1 MEATGRRDDLLEK
14 IVDVLLVQGVSD
26 LSLRPLAEKVGSSA
40 RLLIYHFESKE
51 KLLSDALDRVRERIQ
66 VELRN
71 LAANERPRS
80 TEDFLLMFW
89 RWATAKPNQGYF
101 RLLYEVDGLVLQG
114 RAEFT
119 QAFPERG
126 VETWLKVL
134 EAIADHPATGRSGS
148 RARATFVHA
157 TLNGLLQDF
166 LATGDR
172 KRTTEAL
179 HVLIDVLPAQPFQEG
194 QEFKRANERI
204 RAS

>member
-1 MEATGRRDDLLEK
+1 MEPTGRRDELLEK
-14 IVDVLLVQGVSD
+14 IVDALLAQGVSD
-26 LSLRPLAEKVGSSA
+26 LSLRPLAQQVGSSA

-51 KLLSDALDRVRERIQ
+51 KLLSEALERVRERIQ
-66 VELRN
+66 EELRK
-71 LAANERPRS
+71 LAANERPRT

-114 RAEFT
+114 REKFSE
-119 QAFPERG
+119 AFPDRG
-126 VETWLKVL
+126 IETWLRLL
-134 EAIADHPATGRSGS
+134 EEIAAEPAHGRSGS
-148 RARATFVHA
+148 RAHATFVHA

-179 HVLIDVLPAQPFQEG
+179 QVLIGVLSAPPVSHRE
-194 QEFKRANERI
+194 EVKRANEAVRP
-204 RAS
+204 S